1 MTQLAIKL
9 NEKLY
14 VRDPQSTLL
23 GQKII
28 RESIAMID
36 GLGFEE
42 FTFKKLATEV
52 NSTEPSI
59 YRYFENKH
67 RLLHYLIAWYWSWL
81 EYRVD
86 LATMNLRTPEEKLRG
101 AIRVITEE
109 KKIDPSFQNINGEQ
123 LHRIA
128 VHEMEK
134 TYLTKRVDE
143 DNQAG
148 LFGGLKS
155 LTSKIAGFIAE
166 MDPTYEFPQSL
177 ASIVLRAAN
186 GQLFFSQH
194 LPSLSSIDKRISR
207 AEQHARLQRFIE
219 SLVFGATQVRAR

>member
-1 MTQLAIKL
+1 MTQLTFRL

-14 VRDPQSTLL
+14 VRDPQRTLL

-36 GLGFEE
+36 AIGFEH
-42 FTFKKLATEV
+42 FTFKKLASEV

-59 YRYFENKH
+59 YRYFENKN
-67 RLLHYLIAWYWSWL
+67 RLLQYLGSWYWGWL
-81 EYRVD
+81 EYRID
-86 LATMNLRTPEEKLRG
+86 LATSGLRSGEERLR
-101 AIRVITEE
+101 ATIRVITEE
-109 KKIDPSFQNINGEQ
+109 KKLDQTFQNINEQ

-128 VHEMEK
+128 VHELEK
-134 TYLTKRVDE
+134 TYLTKNVDE

-148 LFGGLKS
+148 LFVGLKS
-155 LTSKIAGFIAE
+155 LTSKIAGFISE
-166 MDPTYEFPQSL
+166 WEPSYEYPQSL
-177 ASIVLRAAN
+177 ASMVLRATN

-194 LPSLSSIDKRISR
+194 LPSLSSIDRRISR

-219 SLVFGATQVRAR
+219 SLVFGATGGRGR

>member
-1 MTQLAIKL
+1 M
-9 NEKLY
+9 
-14 VRDPQSTLL
+14 RDPQSTLL

-36 GLGFEE
+36 SLGFEQ
-42 FTFKKLATEV
+42 FTFKKLAAEV

-67 RLLHYLIAWYWSWL
+67 RLLQYLASWYWSWL
-81 EYRVD
+81 EYRID
-86 LATMNLRTPEEKLRG
+86 LATTGLKSGEERLRA

-109 KKIDPSFQNINGEQ
+109 KKIDPTFQNINEEQ

-134 TYLTKRVDE
+134 TYLTKWVDE

-148 LFGGLKS
+148 LFLGLKS
-155 LTSKIAGFIAE
+155 LTSKIAGLITE
-166 MDPTYEFPQSL
+166 LEPSHEFPQSL
-177 ASIVLRAAN
+177 ASIILRAAM
-186 GQLFFSQH
+186 GQMFFSQH
-194 LPSLSSIDKRISR
+194 LPSLSSIDRRISR

-219 SLVFGATQVRAR
+219 SLVFGTAGVRGR